1 MRVRVQ
7 LDAWHNGNNDS
18 MVEWQSRHRCTECR
32 ARYVYAS
39 MTDGQGVPALPPK
52 PYPSQ
57 SQSEHNAAS
66 LAKGQQPRCSAYER
80 TQGMPGACPCIPFAP
95 AGRGRHPSPLPAE
108 VRRALLKHRP
118 ACALCAAAGAGA
130 PRAAS
135 AKRPPARRGPGCIRR
150 PCCRRRRR
158 RRRARG
164 APRSL
169 ASRSAHAGT
178 HAQPA
183 GAPCPGAARGG
194 RGLQRRQR
202 RVRAAR
208 GIAHVAGVPRARL
221 RDARLRLPAALG
233 FGEMVQASRTR
244 SMAPAMQRDGVPDAA
259 AQKVHVQTRASSQG
273 RALQSL
279 RACGRAPAPCLRPM
293 TMQELRWLAH
303 ACQERVPPAAR
314 SGTPQ
319 ARRPRRPAHRRAPR
333 RRSRRC
339 PAAAGSP
346 RRRSAAPS
354 AASRPPVSP
363 SDCAVTA
370 HRNLQ
375 HGRAGQLGLHAPG
388 GREAQQGAFAPC
400 GQRPL
405 YRTWAC

>member
-135 AKRPPARRGPGCIRR
+135 AKRPPARRGPGCIKR

-158 RRRARG
+158 RRRPRG

-183 GAPCPGAARGG
+183 RRALPRRCQGRPRPAAPPA
-194 RGLQRRQR
+194 
-202 RVRAAR
+202 
-208 GIAHVAGVPRARL
+208 PRAC
-221 RDARLRLPAALG
+221 
-233 FGEMVQASRTR
+233 RTR
-244 SMAPAMQRDGVPDAA
+244 
-259 AQKVHVQTRASSQG
+259 HSSRG
-273 RALQSL
+273 
-279 RACGRAPAPCLRPM
+279 
-293 TMQELRWLAH
+293 
-303 ACQERVPPAAR
+303 
-314 SGTPQ
+314 
-319 ARRPRRPAHRRAPR
+319 RRPA
-333 RRSRRC
+333 
-339 PAAAGSP
+339 
-346 RRRSAAPS
+346 
-354 AASRPPVSP
+354 RPP
-363 SDCAVTA
+363 A
-370 HRNLQ
+370 
-375 HGRAGQLGLHAPG
+375 
-388 GREAQQGAFAPC
+388 
-400 GQRPL
+400 
-405 YRTWAC
+405 